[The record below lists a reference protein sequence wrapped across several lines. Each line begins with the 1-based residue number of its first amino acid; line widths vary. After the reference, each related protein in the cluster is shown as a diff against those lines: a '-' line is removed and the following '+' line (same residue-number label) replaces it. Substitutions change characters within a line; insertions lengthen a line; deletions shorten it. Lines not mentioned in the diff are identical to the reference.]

1 MTLDT
6 SERSSATTA
15 IVFDLDGVLV
25 DSEPYWQWG
34 FSAGLLEI
42 LQRRGFDDVNMAGVD
57 LDAFVGGRVRDTVPA
72 ILRALGVA
80 ARLAPGDAAA
90 ISREVVAAV
99 TARFVAT
106 PAPIAASVA
115 TALELAAAGHP
126 LAVATS
132 SALSFAHAAVRAIGL
147 EEVLPVRVS
156 SYDLAHGKPDPEVYH
171 HALAALSTDCRGA
184 IAIEDSPVGLTAAVR
199 AGLRTVWLVDAPGS
213 GADVPP
219 DPGMVTD
226 ALADR
231 GAGDSAIQLAS
242 LVVAMT
248 AQLDYALVERA
259 AAQPTLGP
267 K

>member
-1 MTLDT
+1 M
-6 SERSSATTA
+6 
-15 IVFDLDGVLV
+15 
-25 DSEPYWQWG
+25 
-34 FSAGLLEI
+34 
-42 LQRRGFDDVNMAGVD
+42 
-57 LDAFVGGRVRDTVPA
+57 
-72 ILRALGVA
+72 
-80 ARLAPGDAAA
+80 
-90 ISREVVAAV
+90 
-99 TARFVAT
+99 
-106 PAPIAASVA
+106 
-115 TALELAAAGHP
+115 
-126 LAVATS
+126 
-132 SALSFAHAAVRAIGL
+132 
-147 EEVLPVRVS
+147 
-156 SYDLAHGKPDPEVYH
+156 
-171 HALAALSTDCRGA
+171 
-184 IAIEDSPVGLTAAVR
+184 GLTAAVR

>member
-1 MTLDT
+1 MT
-6 SERSSATTA
+6 EQRS
-15 IVFDLDGVLV
+15 
-25 DSEPYWQWG
+25 
-34 FSAGLLEI
+34 
-42 LQRRGFDDVNMAGVD
+42 
-57 LDAFVGGRVRDTVPA
+57 
-72 ILRALGVA
+72 
-80 ARLAPGDAAA
+80 
-90 ISREVVAAV
+90 
-99 TARFVAT
+99 
-106 PAPIAASVA
+106 IAAMTSPYS
-115 TALELAAAGHP
+115 GH
-126 LAVATS
+126 TS
-132 SALSFAHAAVRAIGL
+132 LTIKVSGLSLIHIKMCIRD
-147 EEVLPVRVS
+147 RVS

-248 AQLDYALVERA
+248 CLLYTSRCV
-259 AAQPTLGP
+259 
-267 K
+267 